1 MAMQQLKLY
10 KFLSLLSFKLGS
22 IILNGTLV
30 YKRIVVVLQVERYAL
45 LHYHEFTVTWGLLR
59 NISSGFFKACNLA
72 MAIVLERAVTTTA
85 KIEVALFLWNY
96 F

>member
-30 YKRIVVVLQVERYAL
+30 YKRIVVY
-45 LHYHEFTVTWGLLR
+45 Y
-59 NISSGFFKACNLA
+59 K
-72 MAIVLERAVTTTA
+72 
-85 KIEVALFLWNY
+85 
-96 F
+96 

>member
-30 YKRIVVVLQVERYAL
+30 YKRIVVVLQVEIRLIAL
-45 LHYHEFTVTWGLLR
+45 PRIHSDLGAVKKYFF
-59 NISSGFFKACNLA
+59 GFF
-72 MAIVLERAVTTTA
+72 
-85 KIEVALFLWNY
+85 
-96 F
+96 